1 MFPASVFQARAALAT
16 VTAVHDNSVLI
27 EERIHRELVERVLPL
42 VHPRAVAMRVEAGPS
57 LDALRPFP
65 VPSRWGPPWG
75 TTWFRLRG
83 EIPSDWSARRVEA
96 IVDLGFQADSPGFQC
111 EGLVRGPA
119 GEPVQGIHPRR
130 TAVPLDPAAGPVELV
145 IEAASNPTFPQ
156 FHPSPLGSL
165 ATAGET
171 PLYEFV
177 RADLV
182 AVDEDAEELL
192 RDFAVLADV
201 VRTLSS
207 PDGRRPRLLRL
218 LERALDAVAAGAAP
232 AQVRAVLAPAL
243 AKPSSSPHRAIA
255 TGHAHI
261 DTAWLWPV

>member
-1 MFPASVFQARAALAT
+1 MYSSSVFQRPAALAT
-16 VTAVHDNSVLI
+16 VPAVHDNRLLV
-27 EERIHRELVERVLPL
+27 EERIARELIERVLPL
-42 VHPRAVAMRVEAGPS
+42 VHPHRVAMSVDAGPS

-83 EIPSDWSARRVEA
+83 EVPADWSTPRVEA
-96 IVDLGFQADSPGFQC
+96 IVDLGFHADSPGFQC
-111 EGLVRGPA
+111 EGLVRGPG
-119 GEPVQGIHPRR
+119 GEPLQGVHPRR
-130 TAVPLDPAAGPVELV
+130 IAIPVEAAAGPVELV

-156 FHPSPLGSL
+156 FRPSTLGSL

-201 VRTLSS
+201 MRTLSS
-207 PDGRRPRLLRL
+207 TDGRRPRLLRL
-218 LERALDAVAAGAAP
+218 LEDR
-232 AQVRAVLAPAL
+232 
-243 AKPSSSPHRAIA
+243 
-255 TGHAHI
+255 
-261 DTAWLWPV
+261 